1 MIEVYHTFKQCQE
14 IFQIIFQKSVKKFLQ
29 STVYR
34 LYFNHIKQHDGV
46 NKMENTVVQ
55 VTEVLEP
62 IPQETEDA
70 IILEMA
76 DYYTNS

>member
-1 MIEVYHTFKQCQE
+1 
-14 IFQIIFQKSVKKFLQ
+14 
-29 STVYR
+29 
-34 LYFNHIKQHDGV
+34 
-46 NKMENTVVQ
+46 MENTVVQ